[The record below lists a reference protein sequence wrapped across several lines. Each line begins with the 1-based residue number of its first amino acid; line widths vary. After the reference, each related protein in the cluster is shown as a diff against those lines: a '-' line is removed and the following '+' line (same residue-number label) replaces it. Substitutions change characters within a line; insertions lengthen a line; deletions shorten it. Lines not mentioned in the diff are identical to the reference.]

1 MSNKVTW
8 KDVYE
13 LFNLTYPRLSK
24 TAVHWH
30 PDSFGTI
37 LIYFEDGRKATFNYD
52 EPRLKFLKG
61 D

>member
-1 MSNKVTW
+1 MSTKTTW

-13 LFNLTYPRLSK
+13 RFKLTYPRLCK

-30 PDSFGTI
+30 PHSFGTI

-61 D
+61 E